1 MPMITASSKA
11 KQNIKYA
18 SNWGNALKHTEDRLM
33 EVERQRNR
41 LRMAI
46 RLMKRQVKDGV
57 PWPGDAAKGLI
68 GQDEC

>member
-1 MPMITASSKA
+1 MPTTTASDKA
-11 KQNIKYA
+11 KQEREDTN
-18 SNWGNALKHTEDRLM
+18 NWVTALKYTEDRLM
-33 EVERQRNR
+33 KVERQRNR

>member
-1 MPMITASSKA
+1 MPINTASIKEKA
-11 KQNIKYA
+11 AIDHANNWFNAIKYT
-18 SNWGNALKHTEDRLM
+18 KDRLV

-57 PWPGDAAKGLI
+57 PWPGDAAKS
-68 GQDEC
+68 

>member
-1 MPMITASSKA
+1 MPIITASSKE
-11 KQNIKYA
+11 KQKIKYA
-18 SNWGNALKHTEDRLM
+18 NNWVNALKHTEDRLM

>member
-1 MPMITASSKA
+1 MPTLTASSKA
-11 KQNIKYA
+11 KQKIEHAN
-18 SNWGNALKHTEDRLM
+18 NWVTALEDTEDRLM